1 VLLYDSRA
9 NTEGDQMA
17 SEGRLAGR
25 AALVT
30 GAGSGIGKAIA
41 VVYGRQGAKV
51 MASDINE
58 DAAKAVAAQ
67 IEDAGGEAQPL
78 RTDTTIEAD
87 VKSAV
92 EATVGAY
99 GKVDIVVNNAGIGG
113 PQYTWEQV
121 IAVNESG
128 VYYGCL
134 HGMQQMIAQGSGG
147 AIVNMSS
154 MMGITGTT
162 NPIGP
167 GGAGYAYHASK
178 HAVIGLTRQFGLDG
192 AAHNI
197 RVNAICPGWIDT
209 PLIGVIKEAPPLL
222 NWMVQGTPMGR
233 LGRPEEIANVALFL
247 ASDDSAFMTATH
259 VVVDGG
265 WTAR

>member
-1 VLLYDSRA
+1 MP
-9 NTEGDQMA
+9 N
-17 SEGRLAGR
+17 EGRLSGK

-41 VVYGRQGAKV
+41 TVYSREGASV

-58 DAAKAVAAQ
+58 DSASAVAAQ
-67 IEDAGGEAQPL
+67 IEDAGGDARPL
-78 RTDTTIEAD
+78 RTDTTNEAD
-87 VKSAV
+87 VKSAI
-92 EATVGAY
+92 EATASAW

-134 HGMQQMIAQGSGG
+134 HGLQQMIEQGQGG

-154 MMGITGTT
+154 MMGVTGTT

-192 AAHNI
+192 APHNV

-209 PLIGVIKEAPPLL
+209 PLIGVIKDAPPLL
-222 NWMVQGTPMGR
+222 DWTVSGTPMGR
-233 LGRPEEIANVALFL
+233 LGRAEEIANVALFL
-247 ASDDSAFMTATH
+247 ASDESSFVTATH
-259 VVVDGG
+259 VIVDGG

>member
-1 VLLYDSRA
+1 MA
-9 NTEGDQMA
+9 NER
-17 SEGRLAGR
+17 RLSGKT
-25 AALVT
+25 ALVT

-41 VVYGRQGAKV
+41 TVYGREGASV

-58 DAAKAVAAQ
+58 ESAAAVAAQ
-67 IEDAGGEAQPL
+67 IEDAGGDAKPL
-78 RTDTTIEAD
+78 RTDTTDEAD
-87 VKSAV
+87 VTSAI
-92 EATVGAY
+92 EATVSAW

-134 HGMQQMIAQGSGG
+134 HGLEQMIKQGTGG

-154 MMGITGTT
+154 MMGITGAT
-162 NPIGP
+162 NPVGP
-167 GGAGYAYHASK
+167 GGAGHAYHASK

-209 PLIGVIKEAPPLL
+209 PLIGLFHDAPPLL
-222 NWMVQGTPMGR
+222 DWAVQGTPMGR
-233 LGRPEEIANVALFL
+233 LGRAEEIANVALFL
-247 ASDDSAFMTATH
+247 ASDESSFVTATH
-259 VVVDGG
+259 VVIDGG